1 MSAEPATTRLRGDA
15 EVISGGHA
23 FLEAPRWHAGR
34 TYASDFYTGEVLRW
48 DGDGE
53 ATVVC
58 RVPGQPS
65 GLGWDVAGDI
75 LVVSMVDRQLLRLA
89 PAGGLREVADLGAH
103 APWHCNDM
111 VVDGSGRA
119 YVGNFG
125 WDDETQDAVSAATV
139 LLRVD
144 PDRSVVVVADD
155 LVNPNGMVI
164 SADGATLLV
173 AETFAGRI
181 TAFERDVDGSLAGRR
196 VSAAFSER
204 PFATVSRGA
213 GLGRD
218 PPRRARTR
226 PRGRRLGGGL
236 RGTGVVRVA
245 EGGEVLDFVS
255 TGEWATF
262 AVALGGPDRRTLILC
277 TGAPYGTSDPSRS
290 RDGALCRHLVDVP
303 GAGLP

>member
-1 MSAEPATTRLRGDA
+1 M
-15 EVISGGHA
+15 
-23 FLEAPRWHAGR
+23 
-34 TYASDFYTGEVLRW
+34 
-48 DGDGE
+48 
-53 ATVVC
+53 
-58 RVPGQPS
+58 
-65 GLGWDVAGDI
+65 
-75 LVVSMVDRQLLRLA
+75 
-89 PAGGLREVADLGAH
+89 EVADLGAH

-119 YVGNFG
+119 FVGNFG
-125 WDDETQDAVSAATV
+125 WDDETQDAVSATV

-144 PDRSVVVVADD
+144 PDGSVVVVADD

-196 VSAAFSER
+196 VWAAFSER
-204 PFATVSRGA
+204 PFATVSEALASGA
-213 GLGRD
+213 ILPDGLALDREGAVWVGD
-218 PPRRARTR
+218 C
-226 PRGRRLGGGL
+226 

-262 AVALGGPDRRTLILC
+262 AVALGGPDHRTLILC

>member
-1 MSAEPATTRLRGDA
+1 MRGDA

-23 FLEAPRWHAGR
+23 FLEAPRWRAGR
-34 TYASDFYTGEVLRW
+34 IYASDFYTGEVLRW

-53 ATVVC
+53 PTVVC

-65 GLGWDVAGDI
+65 GLGWDLAGDL
-75 LVVSMVDRQLLRLA
+75 LVVSMVDRRVLRLA
-89 PAGGLREVADLGAH
+89 AAGGLREVADLGAH

-125 WDDETQDAVSAATV
+125 WDDETEDRISPTV

-144 PDRSVVVVADD
+144 ADGSVVVVADD

-173 AETFAGRI
+173 NETFAGRI

-196 VSAAFSER
+196 VWAAFSER
-204 PFATVSRGA
+204 PFATVGEALASGA
-213 GLGRD
+213 ILPDGLALDREGAVWVGD
-218 PPRRARTR
+218 C
-226 PRGRRLGGGL
+226 
-236 RGTGVVRVA
+236 RGTGAVRVA

-255 TGEWATF
+255 TAAWATF

-290 RDGALCRHLVDVP
+290 RDGALCRHIVDVP